1 MEKGGKQFSLK
12 KRKGGKK
19 MKKFLLLA
27 IAAIILG
34 VGCSSTKTLTYHQWV
49 PSQITQQQSS
59 IQQQQQQHLKK

>member
-1 MEKGGKQFSLK
+1 
-12 KRKGGKK
+12 

-49 PSQITQQQSS
+49 PQQIQQS
-59 IQQQQQQHLKK
+59 QQPAQQHLKK